1 MKNWHRASPQV
12 PLLPYNTLIHNQ
24 QMKYLITYYYKNDLE
39 QRHQRHDTMQM
50 ALAVSN
56 LLLAK
61 GDYVID
67 SITTEYEVEE

>member
-1 MKNWHRASPQV
+1 M
-12 PLLPYNTLIHNQ
+12 T
-24 QMKYLITYYYKNDLE
+24 YLISYYYKNDLE

-67 SITTEYEVEE
+67 SITTEYGVEE